1 MAQQYRPLAR
11 RGRSGERKPRKKA
24 RIAIDIIGNSV
35 EHLRYPRMGSRIFN
49 MDDGNDLMVLKRLAS
64 ATSKRP
70 EITLHQLRI
79 FWAVARSE
87 TLTKAAKQLGMAQP
101 SMSQQLSKLEAT
113 AGAQLFHRR
122 SNEME
127 LTEAGAYLLPK
138 AEHVLRGMTDLEEG
152 LRQYGDG
159 QRLTVKLAGISSV
172 LRVILPLAINRT
184 QALYRDADFDIQESA
199 PADILE
205 MLYSRRINIG
215 LLAAN
220 SVAEAGVG
228 FLQVPLAE
236 DPYVLVTPE
245 NLDLDGIIDPEA
257 ELSDELNAV
266 LNRSIQF
273 IFGTQHA
280 KRVEDWYD
288 QMLPRHRV
296 VAQCRSFEV
305 AINLV
310 RARSGICLAPAMSTL
325 TGAETISGVK
335 LYRLKERPRRLIAL
349 VPSQYRR
356 QQPYATLLDTL
367 QTAAAQFV
375 LPAIRPTPPFLDRA
389 STAGI

>member
-1 MAQQYRPLAR
+1 
-11 RGRSGERKPRKKA
+11 
-24 RIAIDIIGNSV
+24 
-35 EHLRYPRMGSRIFN
+35 
-49 MDDGNDLMVLKRLAS
+49 MDDGDDLMALKRLAT
-64 ATSKRP
+64 ATSKRA
-70 EITLHQLRI
+70 EITVHQLKI

-113 AGAQLFHRR
+113 VGAQLFHRR

-159 QRLTVKLAGISSV
+159 QRRTVKLAGISSV
-172 LRVILPLAINRT
+172 LRVILPPAINQT
-184 QALYRDADFDIQESA
+184 QALYKDADFDIQESA

-228 FLQVPLAE
+228 FVQVPLAE
-236 DPYVLVTPE
+236 DPYVLVTPDD
-245 NLDLDGIIDPEA
+245 LDLDGVIDPEQELKA
-257 ELSDELNAV
+257 EQNAI

-310 RARSGICLAPAMSTL
+310 RAHSGICLAPAMSTL
-325 TGAETISGVK
+325 TGTETISGVR
-335 LYRLKERPRRLIAL
+335 LYRVKEKPRRLIAL

-356 QQPYATLLDTL
+356 QQPYATLLDSL
-367 QTAAAQFV
+367 QTVAAQFE